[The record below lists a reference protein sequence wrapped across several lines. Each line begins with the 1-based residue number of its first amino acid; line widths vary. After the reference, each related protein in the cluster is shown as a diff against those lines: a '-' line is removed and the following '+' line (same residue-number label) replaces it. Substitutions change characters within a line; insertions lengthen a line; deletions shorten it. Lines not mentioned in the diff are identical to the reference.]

1 MPSPLEKLAGAV
13 LKLDAAANGTV
24 SSSQTCLGTTVKLQ
38 LVPEIKLT
46 DSFLKLQQYHTV

>member
-46 DSFLKLQQYHTV
+46 DSFLKLQQHHTV